1 MKKRIRVFITL
12 FVLFVLL
19 ISGCSSS
26 KPNTAAV
33 SVTDAKSSESQPLT
47 PKQEEKTALPPTQLP
62 EPTEKPIVSVQ
73 TQPQPIST
81 STPVVNPTT
90 TTTPPASVSD
100 PTPIVATA
108 IIAGAVAT
116 SQPTT
121 SQPEP
126 QVVHNQTATEK
137 LVWIPTNG
145 GTKYHSISTCSNM
158 INPLEVP
165 LSEAISKGFEAY
177 KRCYK

>member
-1 MKKRIRVFITL
+1 M
-12 FVLFVLL
+12 
-19 ISGCSSS
+19 
-26 KPNTAAV
+26 
-33 SVTDAKSSESQPLT
+33 
-47 PKQEEKTALPPTQLP
+47 PP
-62 EPTEKPIVSVQ
+62 VQ

-90 TTTPPASVSD
+90 TTTPPNSVSD

-165 LSEAISKGFEAY
+165 LSEAISKGFEAC